1 MSNFREFMAED
12 MSHLGACL
20 FAASESARKILNFK
34 VPATEGRIR
43 KHEEIEMEFDLQL
56 KHLREYLN
64 GMWRGEQA
72 DEYDGPPQAIDEG
85 EVEIIPI
92 QGGPSMVIDEVS
104 EGPSIARPV
113 TKSTKFDMER
123 LVGLDWDAREFICRL
138 KVFKV
143 TSSETS
149 AECASKAADELI
161 DKIEEC
167 RVKKGRVDHPF
178 QPKAERDGH
187 EEGEGPRRVRMPL
200 IAGPIEKSSFKI
212 TPGDAAVLETMAKKL
227 AQESKAFLEDIEEE
241 NEFLNSAAKAMF
253 SFLDK
258 ISQPEEGGQVRISL
272 EEKDIAVVGNMAAL
286 IHSNAKEAIEDLY
299 GSRYMFPETE
309 AAAEALFLFL
319 RNRVK

>member
-187 EEGEGPRRVRMPL
+187 EVGEGPIRIL
-200 IAGPIEKSSFKI
+200 
-212 TPGDAAVLETMAKKL
+212 LET
-227 AQESKAFLEDIEEE
+227 
-241 NEFLNSAAKAMF
+241 
-253 SFLDK
+253 
-258 ISQPEEGGQVRISL
+258 
-272 EEKDIAVVGNMAAL
+272 KDIAVVGNMAAL
-286 IHSNAKEAIEDLY
+286 IHSNAKEAIEDLD